1 VSNDV
6 SKKIFFLTRNSNKII
21 SIFFLV
27 ILAALIIEN
36 VDYIVADFIV
46 EFNTSAAGMAL
57 FISISIAYILGQTI
71 LMRYMNSSSSAI
83 KARSTL
89 ISALHRAVSI
99 VQYVLAANVILI
111 IIQIFLFSKYS
122 TISLLF
128 VTYISNFFTA
138 SLLIIFALSFLSWY
152 KNQKQN
158 IGILLY
164 ALAFLILAVSEVVS
178 GTGSAYLLFQK
189 DQLIMPTS
197 EVKFSDF
204 PEGSF
209 FDIFF
214 SFYRYFDYASFVL
227 TLIASAILL
236 YHYTKK
242 TSNPKIILIIALPI
256 LAYTSSILDALNIY
270 DSDTNPDLFY
280 YYIYITLVS
289 ASAGI
294 LFAFSFWIVS
304 KKLPES
310 PVKTFLK
317 ITAYGFVLLYFSNNI
332 SVTIAAYPPFGVNSL
347 SLLSLSS
354 YFVLFG
360 LYSSALS
367 LSQDITLRQH
377 LRALARNDNNLLSS
391 IGTAQMESEVKRAVG
406 ELKDVADEQEK
417 ELAEKTG
424 IETPVP
430 ESEIEDYLK
439 QVIEEVAK
447 TRKK

>member
-1 VSNDV
+1 M
-6 SKKIFFLTRNSNKII
+6 IFAV
-21 SIFFLV
+21 LV
-27 ILAALIIEN
+27 VEN

-46 EFNTSAAGMAL
+46 KFNTSSAGIIL
-57 FISISIAYILGQTI
+57 FVFLSVGYILGQTI
-71 LMRYMNSSSSAI
+71 LMKFMNSSSSAI
-83 KARSTL
+83 KSRSIL
-89 ISALHRAVSI
+89 IATLHRAVSI

-111 IIQIFLFSKYS
+111 IIQILVFSRYS
-122 TISLLF
+122 IINLLS
-128 VTYISNFFTA
+128 VTFISNFFTA
-138 SLLIIFALSFLSWY
+138 SLLVIFALSFLSWY
-152 KNQKQN
+152 KNKKQS

-178 GTGSAYLLFQK
+178 GSGSAYLLSQK
-189 DQLIMPTS
+189 DQWITPTS

-204 PEGSF
+204 PDGSF

-214 SFYRYFDYASFVL
+214 SFYRYIDYASFLLVL
-227 TLIASAILL
+227 FASAILL
-236 YHYTKK
+236 YHYSKK
-242 TSNPKIILIIALPI
+242 TSNPKIVLIIALPI
-256 LAYTSSILDALNIY
+256 LGYTSSILDALHIL
-270 DSDTNPDLFY
+270 SADTNPNLFY
-280 YYIYITLVS
+280 YYIYIALVS
-289 ASAGI
+289 ASVGI

-304 KKLPES
+304 KKLPDS

-317 ITAYGFVLLYFSNNI
+317 ITACGFVLLYFSNNI

-367 LSQDITLRQH
+367 LSQDLTLRQH
-377 LRALARNDNNLLSS
+377 LRSLAKNDNNLLSS
-391 IGTAQMESEVKRAVG
+391 IGTAQMETEVKRAVG
-406 ELKDVADEQEK
+406 ELKDVADEHEK

-447 TRKK
+447 SRKK

>member
-1 VSNDV
+1 
-6 SKKIFFLTRNSNKII
+6 
-21 SIFFLV
+21 
-27 ILAALIIEN
+27 
-36 VDYIVADFIV
+36 
-46 EFNTSAAGMAL
+46 MAL
-57 FISISIAYILGQTI
+57 FIFVSVSYIVGQTF
-71 LMRYMNSSSSAI
+71 LMRFMNSSSSTI

-89 ISALHRAVSI
+89 IATLHRTVSL
-99 VQYVLAANVILI
+99 VQYVLAANVIFI

-122 TISLLF
+122 TISLIF

-138 SLLIIFALSFLSWY
+138 ALLVIFALTFLSWY
-152 KNQKQN
+152 KNKKQS

-164 ALAFLILAVSEVVS
+164 ALAFLILAGSEIVS
-178 GTGSAYLLFQK
+178 GSGSAYLLSQK
-189 DQLIMPTS
+189 DQLIMPAS

-204 PEGSF
+204 PDGSF

-214 SFYRYFDYASFVL
+214 SFYRYIDYSSFLL

-236 YHYTKK
+236 YHYSKK
-242 TSNPKIILIIALPI
+242 TSNPKIILLIALPI
-256 LAYTSSILDALNIY
+256 LGYTSSILDALHIL
-270 DSDTNPDLFY
+270 SADTNPSLFY
-280 YYIYITLVS
+280 YYIYIALVS

-294 LFAFSFWIVS
+294 LFAFSFWVVS

-310 PVKTFLK
+310 PVRTFLK
-317 ITAYGFVLLYFSNNI
+317 ITAFGFVLLYFSNNI

-367 LSQDITLRQH
+367 LSQDLTLRQH
-377 LRALARNDNNLLSS
+377 LRSLAKNDSNLLSS
-391 IGTAQMESEVKRAVG
+391 IGTAQMESEVKRAVEG
-406 ELKDVADEQEK
+406 LKDVADEQER
-417 ELAEKTG
+417 EMAEKSG

-439 QVIEEVAK
+439 QVMEEVAK
-447 TRKK
+447 AKKK

>member
-1 VSNDV
+1 M
-6 SKKIFFLTRNSNKII
+6 ILGT
-21 SIFFLV
+21 LV
-27 ILAALIIEN
+27 IEN

-46 EFNTSAAGMAL
+46 KFNASSAGIIL
-57 FISISIAYILGQTI
+57 FVFISVGYILGQTI
-71 LMRYMNSSSSAI
+71 LMKFMNSSSSAI
-83 KARSTL
+83 KSRSIL
-89 ISALHRAVSI
+89 IATLHRAVSI

-122 TISLLF
+122 IINLLS
-128 VTYISNFFTA
+128 VTFISNFFTA
-138 SLLIIFALSFLSWY
+138 SLLVIFALSFLSWY
-152 KNQKQN
+152 KNKKQS

-178 GTGSAYLLFQK
+178 GSGSAYLLSQK
-189 DQLIMPTS
+189 DQWITPTS

-204 PEGSF
+204 PDGTF

-214 SFYRYFDYASFVL
+214 SFYRYIDYSSFLLV
-227 TLIASAILL
+227 LIASAILL
-236 YHYTKK
+236 YHYSKK
-242 TSNPKIILIIALPI
+242 TSNPKIVLIIALPI
-256 LAYTSSILDALNIY
+256 LGYTSSILDALHIV
-270 DSDTNPDLFY
+270 SADTNPNLFY
-280 YYIYITLVS
+280 YYIYIALVS
-289 ASAGI
+289 ASVGI
-294 LFAFSFWIVS
+294 LFGFSFWVVS

-367 LSQDITLRQH
+367 LSQDLTLRQH
-377 LRALARNDNNLLSS
+377 LRSLAKNDNNLLSS

-406 ELKDVADEQEK
+406 ELKDVADEHEK
-417 ELAEKTG
+417 ELAEKSG

>member
-1 VSNDV
+1 M
-6 SKKIFFLTRNSNKII
+6 
-21 SIFFLV
+21 
-27 ILAALIIEN
+27 ILATLVIEN

-46 EFNTSAAGMAL
+46 KFNASSAGIIL
-57 FISISIAYILGQTI
+57 FVFISVGYILGQTI
-71 LMRYMNSSSSAI
+71 LMKFMNSSSSAI
-83 KARSTL
+83 KSRSIL
-89 ISALHRAVSI
+89 IATLHRAVSI

-122 TISLLF
+122 IINLLS
-128 VTYISNFFTA
+128 VTFISNFFTA
-138 SLLIIFALSFLSWY
+138 SLLVIFALSFLSWY
-152 KNQKQN
+152 KNKKQS

-178 GTGSAYLLFQK
+178 GSGSAYLLSQK
-189 DQLIMPTS
+189 DQWITPTS

-204 PEGSF
+204 PDGTF

-214 SFYRYFDYASFVL
+214 SFYRYIDYSSFLLV
-227 TLIASAILL
+227 LIASAILL
-236 YHYTKK
+236 YHYSKK
-242 TSNPKIILIIALPI
+242 TSNPKIVLIIALPI
-256 LAYTSSILDALNIY
+256 LGYTSSILDALHIL
-270 DSDTNPDLFY
+270 SADTNPNLFY
-280 YYIYITLVS
+280 YYIYIALVS
-289 ASAGI
+289 ASVGI
-294 LFAFSFWIVS
+294 LFGFSFWVVS

-367 LSQDITLRQH
+367 LSQDLTLRQH
-377 LRALARNDNNLLSS
+377 LRSLAKNDNNLLSS

-406 ELKDVADEQEK
+406 ELKDVADEHEK
-417 ELAEKTG
+417 ELAEKSG

>member
-1 VSNDV
+1 V
-6 SKKIFFLTRNSNKII
+6 IFAV
-21 SIFFLV
+21 LV
-27 ILAALIIEN
+27 VEN

-46 EFNTSAAGMAL
+46 KFNTSSAGIIL
-57 FISISIAYILGQTI
+57 FVLLSVGYILGQTI
-71 LMRYMNSSSSAI
+71 LMKFMNSNSSAI
-83 KARSTL
+83 KSRSIL
-89 ISALHRAVSI
+89 IATLHRAVSI

-122 TISLLF
+122 IINLLS
-128 VTYISNFFTA
+128 VTFISNFFTA
-138 SLLIIFALSFLSWY
+138 SLLVIFALSFLSWY
-152 KNQKQN
+152 KNKKQS

-178 GTGSAYLLFQK
+178 GSGSAYLLSQK
-189 DQLIMPTS
+189 DQWITPTS

-204 PEGSF
+204 PDGSF

-214 SFYRYFDYASFVL
+214 SFYRYIDYASFLLVL
-227 TLIASAILL
+227 FASAILL
-236 YHYTKK
+236 YHYSKK
-242 TSNPKIILIIALPI
+242 TSNPKIVLIIALPI
-256 LAYTSSILDALNIY
+256 LGYTSSILDALHIL
-270 DSDTNPDLFY
+270 SADTNPNLFY
-280 YYIYITLVS
+280 YYIYIALVS
-289 ASAGI
+289 ASVGI

-304 KKLPES
+304 KKLPDS

-317 ITAYGFVLLYFSNNI
+317 ITACGFVLLYFSNNI

-367 LSQDITLRQH
+367 LSQDLTLRQH
-377 LRALARNDNNLLSS
+377 LRSLAKNDNNLLSS
-391 IGTAQMESEVKRAVG
+391 IGTAQMETEVRRAVG
-406 ELKDVADEQEK
+406 ELKDVADEHEK

-447 TRKK
+447 ARRK

>member
-1 VSNDV
+1 M
-6 SKKIFFLTRNSNKII
+6 
-21 SIFFLV
+21 
-27 ILAALIIEN
+27 ILATLVIEN

-46 EFNTSAAGMAL
+46 KFNTSSAGIIL
-57 FISISIAYILGQTI
+57 FVLISVGYILGQTI
-71 LMRYMNSSSSAI
+71 LMKFMNSSSSAI
-83 KARSTL
+83 KSRSIL
-89 ISALHRAVSI
+89 IATLHRAVSI

-122 TISLLF
+122 TINLLS
-128 VTYISNFFTA
+128 VTFISNFFTA
-138 SLLIIFALSFLSWY
+138 SLLVIFALSFLSWY
-152 KNQKQN
+152 KNKKQS

-178 GTGSAYLLFQK
+178 GSGSAYLLSQK
-189 DQLIMPTS
+189 DQWITPTS

-204 PEGSF
+204 PDGTF

-214 SFYRYFDYASFVL
+214 SFYRYIDYSSFLLV
-227 TLIASAILL
+227 LIASAILL
-236 YHYTKK
+236 YHYSKK
-242 TSNPKIILIIALPI
+242 TSNPKIVLIIALPI
-256 LAYTSSILDALNIY
+256 LGYTSSILDALHIL
-270 DSDTNPDLFY
+270 SADTNPNLFY

-289 ASAGI
+289 ASVGI

-367 LSQDITLRQH
+367 LSQDLTLRQH
-377 LRALARNDNNLLSS
+377 LRSLAKNDNNLLSS
-391 IGTAQMESEVKRAVG
+391 IGTAQMETEVKRAVG
-406 ELKDVADEQEK
+406 ELKDVADEHEK

>member
-1 VSNDV
+1 M
-6 SKKIFFLTRNSNKII
+6 
-21 SIFFLV
+21 
-27 ILAALIIEN
+27 ILATLVIEN
-36 VDYIVADFIV
+36 VDYIVADFIIK
-46 EFNTSAAGMAL
+46 FNTSSAGIIL
-57 FISISIAYILGQTI
+57 FVLISVGYILGQTI
-71 LMRYMNSSSSAI
+71 LMKFMNSSSSAI
-83 KARSTL
+83 KSRSIL
-89 ISALHRAVSI
+89 IATLHRAVSI

-122 TISLLF
+122 TINLLS
-128 VTYISNFFTA
+128 VTFISNFFTA
-138 SLLIIFALSFLSWY
+138 FLLVIFALSFLSWY
-152 KNQKQN
+152 KNKQQS

-178 GTGSAYLLFQK
+178 GSGSAYLLSQK
-189 DQLIMPTS
+189 DPWITPTS

-204 PEGSF
+204 PDGSF

-214 SFYRYFDYASFVL
+214 SFYRYIDYASFLLV
-227 TLIASAILL
+227 LIASAILL
-236 YHYTKK
+236 YHYSKK
-242 TSNPKIILIIALPI
+242 TSNPKIVLIIALPI
-256 LAYTSSILDALNIY
+256 LGYTSSILDALHIL
-270 DSDTNPDLFY
+270 SADTNPNLFY

-289 ASAGI
+289 ASVGI

-347 SLLSLSS
+347 SLLSLAS

-367 LSQDITLRQH
+367 LSQDLTLRQH
-377 LRALARNDNNLLSS
+377 LRSLAKNDNNLLSS

-406 ELKDVADEQEK
+406 ELKDVADEHEK

>member
-1 VSNDV
+1 
-6 SKKIFFLTRNSNKII
+6 I
-21 SIFFLV
+21 SV
-27 ILAALIIEN
+27 
-36 VDYIVADFIV
+36 
-46 EFNTSAAGMAL
+46 G
-57 FISISIAYILGQTI
+57 YILGQTI
-71 LMRYMNSSSSAI
+71 LMKFMNSSSSAI
-83 KARSTL
+83 KSRSSL
-89 ISALHRAVSI
+89 IATLHRAVSI

-111 IIQIFLFSKYS
+111 IIQILVFSRYS
-122 TISLLF
+122 IINLLS
-128 VTYISNFFTA
+128 VTFISNFFTA
-138 SLLIIFALSFLSWY
+138 SLLVIFALSFLSWY
-152 KNQKQN
+152 KNKRQS

-164 ALAFLILAVSEVVS
+164 ALAFLILAISEVVS
-178 GTGSAYLLFQK
+178 GSGSAYLLSQK
-189 DQLIMPTS
+189 DQWITPTS

-204 PEGSF
+204 PDGTF

-214 SFYRYFDYASFVL
+214 SFYRYIDYASFLLVL
-227 TLIASAILL
+227 FASAILL
-236 YHYTKK
+236 YHYSKK
-242 TSNPKIILIIALPI
+242 TSNPKIVLIIALPI
-256 LAYTSSILDALNIY
+256 LGYTSSILDALHIL
-270 DSDTNPDLFY
+270 SADTNPNLFF
-280 YYIYITLVS
+280 YYIYIALVS
-289 ASAGI
+289 ASVGI

-304 KKLPES
+304 KKLPDS

-317 ITAYGFVLLYFSNNI
+317 ITACGFVLLYFSNNI

-367 LSQDITLRQH
+367 LSQDLTLRQH
-377 LRALARNDNNLLSS
+377 LRSLAKNDNNLLSS
-391 IGTAQMESEVKRAVG
+391 IGTAQMETEVKRAVG
-406 ELKDVADEQEK
+406 ELKDVADEHEK

>member
-1 VSNDV
+1 M
-6 SKKIFFLTRNSNKII
+6 
-21 SIFFLV
+21 
-27 ILAALIIEN
+27 ILATLVIEN
-36 VDYIVADFIV
+36 VDYIVADFIIK
-46 EFNTSAAGMAL
+46 FNTSSAGIIL
-57 FISISIAYILGQTI
+57 FVLISVGYILGQTI
-71 LMRYMNSSSSAI
+71 LMKFMNSSSSAI
-83 KARSTL
+83 KSRSIL
-89 ISALHRAVSI
+89 IATLHRAVSI

-122 TISLLF
+122 IINLLS
-128 VTYISNFFTA
+128 VTFISNFFTA
-138 SLLIIFALSFLSWY
+138 SLLVIFALSFLSWY
-152 KNQKQN
+152 KNKRQS

-178 GTGSAYLLFQK
+178 GSGSAYLLSQK
-189 DQLIMPTS
+189 DQWITPTS

-204 PEGSF
+204 PDGSF

-214 SFYRYFDYASFVL
+214 SFYRYIDYASFLLV
-227 TLIASAILL
+227 LIASAILL
-236 YHYTKK
+236 YHYSKK
-242 TSNPKIILIIALPI
+242 TSNPKIVLIIALPI
-256 LAYTSSILDALNIY
+256 LGYTSSILDALHIL
-270 DSDTNPDLFY
+270 SADTNPNLFY

-289 ASAGI
+289 ASVGI

-304 KKLPES
+304 KKLPDS

-367 LSQDITLRQH
+367 LSQDLTLRQH
-377 LRALARNDNNLLSS
+377 LRSLAKNDNNLLSS
-391 IGTAQMESEVKRAVG
+391 IGTAQMETEVKRAVG
-406 ELKDVADEQEK
+406 ELKDVADEHEK

>member
-1 VSNDV
+1 M
-6 SKKIFFLTRNSNKII
+6 ILGT
-21 SIFFLV
+21 LV
-27 ILAALIIEN
+27 IEN

-46 EFNTSAAGMAL
+46 KFNASSAGIIL
-57 FISISIAYILGQTI
+57 FVFISVGYILGQTI
-71 LMRYMNSSSSAI
+71 LMKFMNSSSSAI
-83 KARSTL
+83 KSRSIL
-89 ISALHRAVSI
+89 IATLHRAVSI

-122 TISLLF
+122 IINLLS
-128 VTYISNFFTA
+128 VTFISNFFTA
-138 SLLIIFALSFLSWY
+138 SLLVIFALSFLSWY
-152 KNQKQN
+152 KNKKQS

-178 GTGSAYLLFQK
+178 GSGSAYLLSQK
-189 DQLIMPTS
+189 DQWITPTS

-204 PEGSF
+204 PDGTF

-214 SFYRYFDYASFVL
+214 SFYRYIDYSSFLLV
-227 TLIASAILL
+227 LIASAILL
-236 YHYTKK
+236 YHYSKK
-242 TSNPKIILIIALPI
+242 TSNPKIVLIIALPI
-256 LAYTSSILDALNIY
+256 LGYTSSILDALHIL
-270 DSDTNPDLFY
+270 SADTNPNLFY
-280 YYIYITLVS
+280 YYIYIALVS
-289 ASAGI
+289 ASVGI
-294 LFAFSFWIVS
+294 LFGFSFWVVS
-304 KKLPES
+304 KKLPDS

-367 LSQDITLRQH
+367 LSQDLTLRQH
-377 LRALARNDNNLLSS
+377 LRSLAKNDNNLLSS

-406 ELKDVADEQEK
+406 ELKDVADEHER
-417 ELAEKTG
+417 ELAEKSG

>member
-1 VSNDV
+1 M
-6 SKKIFFLTRNSNKII
+6 I
-21 SIFFLV
+21 LV
-27 ILAALIIEN
+27 TLVIEN

-46 EFNTSAAGMAL
+46 KFNTSSAGIIL
-57 FISISIAYILGQTI
+57 FVFISVGYILGQTI
-71 LMRYMNSSSSAI
+71 LMKFMNSSSSAI
-83 KARSTL
+83 KSRSIL
-89 ISALHRAVSI
+89 IATLHRAVSI

-111 IIQIFLFSKYS
+111 IIQILVFSRYS
-122 TISLLF
+122 IINLLS
-128 VTYISNFFTA
+128 VTFISNFFTA
-138 SLLIIFALSFLSWY
+138 SLLVIFALSFLSWY
-152 KNQKQN
+152 KNKKQS

-178 GTGSAYLLFQK
+178 GSGSAYLLSQK
-189 DQLIMPTS
+189 DQWITPTS

-204 PEGSF
+204 PDGTF

-214 SFYRYFDYASFVL
+214 SFYRYIDYASFLLVL
-227 TLIASAILL
+227 FASAILL
-236 YHYTKK
+236 YHYSKK
-242 TSNPKIILIIALPI
+242 TSNPKIVLIIALPI
-256 LAYTSSILDALNIY
+256 LGYTSSILDALHII
-270 DSDTNPDLFY
+270 SADTNPNLFF
-280 YYIYITLVS
+280 YYIYIALVS
-289 ASAGI
+289 ASVGI

-304 KKLPES
+304 KKLPDS

-317 ITAYGFVLLYFSNNI
+317 ITACGFVLLYFSNNI

-367 LSQDITLRQH
+367 LSQDLTLRQH
-377 LRALARNDNNLLSS
+377 LRSLAKSDNNLLSS
-391 IGTAQMESEVKRAVG
+391 IGTAQMETEVKRAVG
-406 ELKDVADEQEK
+406 ELKDVADEHEK

>member
-1 VSNDV
+1 M
-6 SKKIFFLTRNSNKII
+6 
-21 SIFFLV
+21 
-27 ILAALIIEN
+27 ILATLVIEN

-46 EFNTSAAGMAL
+46 KFNASSAGIIL
-57 FISISIAYILGQTI
+57 FVFISVGYILGQTI
-71 LMRYMNSSSSAI
+71 LMKFMNSSSSAI
-83 KARSTL
+83 KSRSIL
-89 ISALHRAVSI
+89 IATLHRAVSI

-111 IIQIFLFSKYS
+111 IIQILVFSRYS
-122 TISLLF
+122 IINLLS
-128 VTYISNFFTA
+128 VTFISNFFTA
-138 SLLIIFALSFLSWY
+138 SLLVIFALSFLSWY
-152 KNQKQN
+152 KNKKQS

-178 GTGSAYLLFQK
+178 GSGSAYLLSQK
-189 DQLIMPTS
+189 DQWITPTS

-204 PEGSF
+204 PDGTF

-214 SFYRYFDYASFVL
+214 SFYRYIDYSSFLLV
-227 TLIASAILL
+227 LIASAILL
-236 YHYTKK
+236 YHYSKK
-242 TSNPKIILIIALPI
+242 TSNPKIVLIIALPI
-256 LAYTSSILDALNIY
+256 LGYTSSILDALHIL
-270 DSDTNPDLFY
+270 SADTNPNLFY
-280 YYIYITLVS
+280 YYIYIALVS
-289 ASAGI
+289 ASVGI
-294 LFAFSFWIVS
+294 LFGFSFWVVS

-367 LSQDITLRQH
+367 LSQDLTLRQH
-377 LRALARNDNNLLSS
+377 LRSLAKNDNNLLSS

-406 ELKDVADEQEK
+406 ELKDVADEHEK
-417 ELAEKTG
+417 ELAEKSG

>member
-1 VSNDV
+1 M
-6 SKKIFFLTRNSNKII
+6 I
-21 SIFFLV
+21 LV
-27 ILAALIIEN
+27 TLVIEN

-46 EFNTSAAGMAL
+46 KFNTSSAGIIL
-57 FISISIAYILGQTI
+57 FVFISVGYILGQTI
-71 LMRYMNSSSSAI
+71 LMKFMNSSSSAI
-83 KARSTL
+83 KSRSIL
-89 ISALHRAVSI
+89 IATLHRAVSI

-111 IIQIFLFSKYS
+111 IIQILVFSRYS
-122 TISLLF
+122 IINLLS
-128 VTYISNFFTA
+128 VTFISNFFTA
-138 SLLIIFALSFLSWY
+138 SLLVIFALSFLSWY
-152 KNQKQN
+152 KNKKQS

-178 GTGSAYLLFQK
+178 GSGSAYLLSQK
-189 DQLIMPTS
+189 DQWITPTS

-204 PEGSF
+204 PDGTF

-214 SFYRYFDYASFVL
+214 SFYRYIDYASFLLVL
-227 TLIASAILL
+227 FASAILL
-236 YHYTKK
+236 YHYSKK
-242 TSNPKIILIIALPI
+242 TSNPKIVLIIALPI
-256 LAYTSSILDALNIY
+256 LGYTSSILDALHIL
-270 DSDTNPDLFY
+270 SADTNPNLFF
-280 YYIYITLVS
+280 YYIYIALVS
-289 ASAGI
+289 ASVGI

-304 KKLPES
+304 KKLPDS

-317 ITAYGFVLLYFSNNI
+317 ITACGFVLLYFSNNI

-347 SLLSLSS
+347 SLLSLAS

-367 LSQDITLRQH
+367 LSQDLTLRQH
-377 LRALARNDNNLLSS
+377 LRALAKNDNNLLSS
-391 IGTAQMESEVKRAVG
+391 IGTAQMETEVKRAVG
-406 ELKDVADEQEK
+406 ELKDVADEHEK

>member
-1 VSNDV
+1 M
-6 SKKIFFLTRNSNKII
+6 IFGV
-21 SIFFLV
+21 LV
-27 ILAALIIEN
+27 IEN

-46 EFNTSAAGMAL
+46 KFNTSSAGIIL
-57 FISISIAYILGQTI
+57 FVFLSVGYILGQTI
-71 LMRYMNSSSSAI
+71 LMKFMNSSSSAI
-83 KARSTL
+83 KSRSIL
-89 ISALHRAVSI
+89 IATLHRAVSI

-122 TISLLF
+122 IINLLS
-128 VTYISNFFTA
+128 VTFISNFFTA
-138 SLLIIFALSFLSWY
+138 SLLVIFALSFLSWY
-152 KNQKQN
+152 KNKRQS

-178 GTGSAYLLFQK
+178 GSGSAYLLSQK
-189 DQLIMPTS
+189 DQWITPTS

-204 PEGSF
+204 PDGSF

-214 SFYRYFDYASFVL
+214 SFYRYIDYASFLLVL
-227 TLIASAILL
+227 FASAILL
-236 YHYTKK
+236 YHYSKK
-242 TSNPKIILIIALPI
+242 TSNPKIVLIIALPI
-256 LAYTSSILDALNIY
+256 LGYTSSILDALHIL
-270 DSDTNPDLFY
+270 SADTNPNLFY

-289 ASAGI
+289 ASVGI

-304 KKLPES
+304 KKLPDS

-347 SLLSLSS
+347 SLLSLAS

-367 LSQDITLRQH
+367 LSQDLTLRQH
-377 LRALARNDNNLLSS
+377 LRSLAKNDNNLLSS
-391 IGTAQMESEVKRAVG
+391 IGTAQMETEVKRAVG
-406 ELKDVADEQEK
+406 ELKDVADEHEK

>member
-1 VSNDV
+1 M
-6 SKKIFFLTRNSNKII
+6 I
-21 SIFFLV
+21 LV
-27 ILAALIIEN
+27 TLVIEN

-46 EFNTSAAGMAL
+46 KFNTSSAGIIL
-57 FISISIAYILGQTI
+57 FVFISVGYILGQTI
-71 LMRYMNSSSSAI
+71 LMKFMNSSSSAI
-83 KARSTL
+83 KSRSIL
-89 ISALHRAVSI
+89 IATLHRAVSI

-111 IIQIFLFSKYS
+111 IIQILVFSRYS
-122 TISLLF
+122 IINLLS
-128 VTYISNFFTA
+128 VTFISNFFTA
-138 SLLIIFALSFLSWY
+138 SLLVIFALSFLSWY
-152 KNQKQN
+152 KNKKQS

-178 GTGSAYLLFQK
+178 GSGSAYLLSQK
-189 DQLIMPTS
+189 DQWITPTS

-204 PEGSF
+204 PDGTF

-214 SFYRYFDYASFVL
+214 SFYRYIDYASFLLVL
-227 TLIASAILL
+227 FASAILL
-236 YHYTKK
+236 YHYSKK
-242 TSNPKIILIIALPI
+242 TSNPKIVLIIALPI
-256 LAYTSSILDALNIY
+256 LGYTSSILDALHII
-270 DSDTNPDLFY
+270 SADTNPNLFF
-280 YYIYITLVS
+280 YYIYIALVS
-289 ASAGI
+289 ASVGI

-304 KKLPES
+304 KKLPDS

-317 ITAYGFVLLYFSNNI
+317 ITACGFVLLYFSNNI

-347 SLLSLSS
+347 SLLSLAS

-367 LSQDITLRQH
+367 LSQDLTLRQH
-377 LRALARNDNNLLSS
+377 LRSLAKSDNNLLSS
-391 IGTAQMESEVKRAVG
+391 IGTAQMETEVKRAVG
-406 ELKDVADEQEK
+406 ELKDVADEHEK

>member
-1 VSNDV
+1 
-6 SKKIFFLTRNSNKII
+6 
-21 SIFFLV
+21 
-27 ILAALIIEN
+27 
-36 VDYIVADFIV
+36 
-46 EFNTSAAGMAL
+46 MAL

-71 LMRYMNSSSSAI
+71 LMRFMNSSSSAI

-89 ISALHRAVSI
+89 ISTLHRAVSI

-178 GTGSAYLLFQK
+178 GSGSAYLLFQK
-189 DQLIMPTS
+189 DQMIMPTS
-197 EVKFSDF
+197 QVKFSDF

-256 LAYTSSILDALNIY
+256 LGYTSSILDALNIY

>member
-1 VSNDV
+1 M
-6 SKKIFFLTRNSNKII
+6 
-21 SIFFLV
+21 
-27 ILAALIIEN
+27 ILATLVIEN
-36 VDYIVADFIV
+36 VDYIVADFIIK
-46 EFNTSAAGMAL
+46 FNTSSAGIIL
-57 FISISIAYILGQTI
+57 FVFLSVGYILGQTI
-71 LMRYMNSSSSAI
+71 LMKFMNSSSSAI
-83 KARSTL
+83 KSRSIL
-89 ISALHRAVSI
+89 IATLHRAVSI
-99 VQYVLAANVILI
+99 VQYILAANVILI

-122 TISLLF
+122 TINLLS
-128 VTYISNFFTA
+128 VTFISNFFTA
-138 SLLIIFALSFLSWY
+138 SLLVIFALSFFSWY
-152 KNQKQN
+152 KNKKQSV
-158 IGILLY
+158 GILLY

-178 GTGSAYLLFQK
+178 GSGSAYLLSQK
-189 DQLIMPTS
+189 DQWITPTS

-204 PEGSF
+204 PDGSF
-209 FDIFF
+209 FDVFF
-214 SFYRYFDYASFVL
+214 SFYRYIDYSSFLLV
-227 TLIASAILL
+227 LIASAILL
-236 YHYTKK
+236 YHYSKK
-242 TSNPKIILIIALPI
+242 TSNPKIVLIIALPI
-256 LAYTSSILDALNIY
+256 LGYTSSILDALHIL
-270 DSDTNPDLFY
+270 SADTNPNLFY

-289 ASAGI
+289 ASVGI

-367 LSQDITLRQH
+367 LSQDLTLRQH
-377 LRALARNDNNLLSS
+377 LRSLAKNDNNLLSS

-406 ELKDVADEQEK
+406 ELKDVADEHEK
-417 ELAEKTG
+417 ELAEKSG

>member
-1 VSNDV
+1 M
-6 SKKIFFLTRNSNKII
+6 
-21 SIFFLV
+21 
-27 ILAALIIEN
+27 ILATLVIEN

-46 EFNTSAAGMAL
+46 KFNTSSAGIIL
-57 FISISIAYILGQTI
+57 FVLLSVGYILGQTI
-71 LMRYMNSSSSAI
+71 LMKYMNSSSSAI
-83 KARSTL
+83 KSRSIL
-89 ISALHRAVSI
+89 IATLHRAVSI

-111 IIQIFLFSKYS
+111 IIQILLFSKYS
-122 TISLLF
+122 TINLLS
-128 VTYISNFFTA
+128 VTFISNFFTA
-138 SLLIIFALSFLSWY
+138 SLLVIFALSFLSWY
-152 KNQKQN
+152 KNKKQS

-178 GTGSAYLLFQK
+178 GSGSAYLLSQK
-189 DQLIMPTS
+189 DQWITPTS

-204 PEGSF
+204 PDGTF

-214 SFYRYFDYASFVL
+214 SFYRYIDYSSFLLV
-227 TLIASAILL
+227 LIASAILL
-236 YHYTKK
+236 YHYSKK
-242 TSNPKIILIIALPI
+242 TSNPKIVLIIALPI
-256 LAYTSSILDALNIY
+256 LGYTSSILDALHIV
-270 DSDTNPDLFY
+270 SADTNPNLFY
-280 YYIYITLVS
+280 YYIYIALVS
-289 ASAGI
+289 ASVGI
-294 LFAFSFWIVS
+294 LFGFSFWVVS

-367 LSQDITLRQH
+367 LSQDLTLRQH
-377 LRALARNDNNLLSS
+377 LRSLAKNDNNLLSS

-406 ELKDVADEQEK
+406 ELKDVADEHEK
-417 ELAEKTG
+417 ELAEKSG

>member
-1 VSNDV
+1 
-6 SKKIFFLTRNSNKII
+6 
-21 SIFFLV
+21 V
-27 ILAALIIEN
+27 ILATLVIEN

-46 EFNTSAAGMAL
+46 KFNASSAGIIL
-57 FISISIAYILGQTI
+57 FVFISVGYILGQTI
-71 LMRYMNSSSSAI
+71 LMKFMNSSSSAI
-83 KARSTL
+83 KSRSIL
-89 ISALHRAVSI
+89 IATLHRAVSI

-111 IIQIFLFSKYS
+111 IIQILLFSGYS
-122 TISLLF
+122 TFNLLS
-128 VTYISNFFTA
+128 VTFISNFFTA
-138 SLLIIFALSFLSWY
+138 SLLVIFALSFLSWY
-152 KNQKQN
+152 KNKKQS

-178 GTGSAYLLFQK
+178 GSGSAYLLSQK
-189 DQLIMPTS
+189 DQWITPTS

-204 PEGSF
+204 PDGTF

-214 SFYRYFDYASFVL
+214 SFYRYIDYSSFLLV
-227 TLIASAILL
+227 LIASAILL
-236 YHYTKK
+236 YHYSKK

-256 LAYTSSILDALNIY
+256 LGYTSSILDALHIL
-270 DSDTNPDLFY
+270 SADTNPNLFY
-280 YYIYITLVS
+280 YYIYIALVS
-289 ASAGI
+289 ASVGI
-294 LFAFSFWIVS
+294 LFGFSFWVVS

-367 LSQDITLRQH
+367 LSQDLTLRQH
-377 LRALARNDNNLLSS
+377 LRSLAKNDNNLLSS

-406 ELKDVADEQEK
+406 ELKDVADEHEK
-417 ELAEKTG
+417 ELAEKSG

>member
-1 VSNDV
+1 M
-6 SKKIFFLTRNSNKII
+6 I
-21 SIFFLV
+21 LV
-27 ILAALIIEN
+27 TLVIEN

-46 EFNTSAAGMAL
+46 KFNTSSAGIIL
-57 FISISIAYILGQTI
+57 FVFISVGYILGQTI
-71 LMRYMNSSSSAI
+71 LMKFMHSSSSAI
-83 KARSTL
+83 KSRSIL
-89 ISALHRAVSI
+89 IATLHRAVSI

-111 IIQIFLFSKYS
+111 IIQILVFSRYS
-122 TISLLF
+122 IINLLS
-128 VTYISNFFTA
+128 VTFISNFFTA
-138 SLLIIFALSFLSWY
+138 SLLVIFALSFLSWY
-152 KNQKQN
+152 KNKKQS
-158 IGILLY
+158 IGTLLY

-178 GTGSAYLLFQK
+178 GSGSAYLLSQK
-189 DQLIMPTS
+189 DQWITPTS

-204 PEGSF
+204 PDGTF

-214 SFYRYFDYASFVL
+214 SFYRYIDYASFLLVL
-227 TLIASAILL
+227 FASAILL
-236 YHYTKK
+236 YHYSKK
-242 TSNPKIILIIALPI
+242 TSNPKIVLIIALPI
-256 LAYTSSILDALNIY
+256 LGYTSSILDALHIL
-270 DSDTNPDLFY
+270 SADTNPNLFF
-280 YYIYITLVS
+280 YYIYIALVS
-289 ASAGI
+289 ASVGI

-304 KKLPES
+304 KKLPDS

-317 ITAYGFVLLYFSNNI
+317 ITACGFVLLYFSNNI

-347 SLLSLSS
+347 SLLSLAS

-367 LSQDITLRQH
+367 LSQDLTLRQH
-377 LRALARNDNNLLSS
+377 LRSLAKSDNNLLSS
-391 IGTAQMESEVKRAVG
+391 IGTAQMETEVKRAVG
-406 ELKDVADEQEK
+406 ELKDVADEHEK

>member
-1 VSNDV
+1 
-6 SKKIFFLTRNSNKII
+6 
-21 SIFFLV
+21 
-27 ILAALIIEN
+27 
-36 VDYIVADFIV
+36 
-46 EFNTSAAGMAL
+46 MAL
-57 FISISIAYILGQTI
+57 FIFVSVSYIVGQTF
-71 LMRYMNSSSSAI
+71 LMRFMNSSSSTI

-89 ISALHRAVSI
+89 IATLHRTVSL
-99 VQYVLAANVILI
+99 VQYVLAANVIFI

-122 TISLLF
+122 TISLIF

-138 SLLIIFALSFLSWY
+138 ALLVIFALTFLSWY
-152 KNQKQN
+152 KNKKQS

-164 ALAFLILAVSEVVS
+164 ALAFLILAGSELVS
-178 GTGSAYLLFQK
+178 GSGSAYLLSQK

-204 PEGSF
+204 PDGSF

-214 SFYRYFDYASFVL
+214 SFYRYIDYSSFLL

-236 YHYTKK
+236 YHYSKK
-242 TSNPKIILIIALPI
+242 TSNPKIILLIALPI
-256 LAYTSSILDALNIY
+256 LGYTSSILDALHIL
-270 DSDTNPDLFY
+270 SADTNPSLFY
-280 YYIYITLVS
+280 YYIYIALVS

-294 LFAFSFWIVS
+294 LFAFSFWVVS

-310 PVKTFLK
+310 PVRTFLK
-317 ITAYGFVLLYFSNNI
+317 ITAFGFVLLYFSNNI

-367 LSQDITLRQH
+367 LSQDLTLRQH
-377 LRALARNDNNLLSS
+377 LRALAKNDSNLLSS
-391 IGTAQMESEVKRAVG
+391 IGTAQMESEVKRAVEG
-406 ELKDVADEQEK
+406 LKDVADEQEK
-417 ELAEKTG
+417 EMAEKSG
-424 IETPVP
+424 IGTPVP

-439 QVIEEVAK
+439 QVMEEVAK
-447 TRKK
+447 AKKNR

>member
-1 VSNDV
+1 
-6 SKKIFFLTRNSNKII
+6 
-21 SIFFLV
+21 V
-27 ILAALIIEN
+27 ILATLVIEN

-46 EFNTSAAGMAL
+46 KFNASSAGIIL
-57 FISISIAYILGQTI
+57 FVFISVGYILGQTI
-71 LMRYMNSSSSAI
+71 LMKFMNSSSSAI
-83 KARSTL
+83 KSRSIL
-89 ISALHRAVSI
+89 IATLHRAVSI

-122 TISLLF
+122 IINLLS
-128 VTYISNFFTA
+128 VTFISNFFTA
-138 SLLIIFALSFLSWY
+138 SLLVIFALSFLSWY
-152 KNQKQN
+152 KNKKQS

-178 GTGSAYLLFQK
+178 GSGSAYLLSQK
-189 DQLIMPTS
+189 DQWITPTS

-204 PEGSF
+204 PDGTF

-214 SFYRYFDYASFVL
+214 SFYRYIDYSSFLLV
-227 TLIASAILL
+227 LIASAILL
-236 YHYTKK
+236 YHYSKK

-256 LAYTSSILDALNIY
+256 LGYTSSILDALHIL
-270 DSDTNPDLFY
+270 SADTNPNLFY
-280 YYIYITLVS
+280 YYIYIALVS
-289 ASAGI
+289 ASVGI

-367 LSQDITLRQH
+367 LSQDLTLRQH
-377 LRALARNDNNLLSS
+377 LRSLAKNDNNLLSS

-406 ELKDVADEQEK
+406 ELKDVADEHEK
-417 ELAEKTG
+417 ELAEKSG

>member
-1 VSNDV
+1 M
-6 SKKIFFLTRNSNKII
+6 
-21 SIFFLV
+21 
-27 ILAALIIEN
+27 ILATLVIEN

-46 EFNTSAAGMAL
+46 KFNASSAGIIL
-57 FISISIAYILGQTI
+57 FVFISVGYILGQTI
-71 LMRYMNSSSSAI
+71 LMKFMNSSSSAI
-83 KARSTL
+83 KSRSIL
-89 ISALHRAVSI
+89 IATLHRAVSI

-111 IIQIFLFSKYS
+111 IIQILLFSGYS
-122 TISLLF
+122 TINLLS
-128 VTYISNFFTA
+128 VTFISNFFTA
-138 SLLIIFALSFLSWY
+138 SLLVIFALSFLSWY
-152 KNQKQN
+152 KNKKQS

-178 GTGSAYLLFQK
+178 GSGSAYLLSQK
-189 DQLIMPTS
+189 DQWITPTS

-204 PEGSF
+204 PDGTF

-214 SFYRYFDYASFVL
+214 SFYRYIDYSSFLLV
-227 TLIASAILL
+227 LIASAILL
-236 YHYTKK
+236 YHYSKK
-242 TSNPKIILIIALPI
+242 TSNPKIVLIIALPI
-256 LAYTSSILDALNIY
+256 LGYTSSILDALHIL
-270 DSDTNPDLFY
+270 SADTNPNLFY
-280 YYIYITLVS
+280 YYIYIALVS
-289 ASAGI
+289 ASVGI
-294 LFAFSFWIVS
+294 LFGFSFWVVS

-367 LSQDITLRQH
+367 LSQDLTLRQH
-377 LRALARNDNNLLSS
+377 LRSLAKNDNNLLSS

-406 ELKDVADEQEK
+406 ELKDVADEHEK
-417 ELAEKTG
+417 ELAEKSG

>member
-1 VSNDV
+1 
-6 SKKIFFLTRNSNKII
+6 
-21 SIFFLV
+21 V
-27 ILAALIIEN
+27 ILATLVIEN

-46 EFNTSAAGMAL
+46 KFNASSAGIIL
-57 FISISIAYILGQTI
+57 FVFISAGYILGQTI
-71 LMRYMNSSSSAI
+71 LMKFMNSSSSAI
-83 KARSTL
+83 KSRSIL
-89 ISALHRAVSI
+89 IATLHRAVSI

-122 TISLLF
+122 IINLLS
-128 VTYISNFFTA
+128 VTFISNFFTA
-138 SLLIIFALSFLSWY
+138 SLLVIFALSFLSWY
-152 KNQKQN
+152 KNKKQS

-178 GTGSAYLLFQK
+178 GSGSAYLLSQK
-189 DQLIMPTS
+189 DQWITPTS

-204 PEGSF
+204 PDGTF

-214 SFYRYFDYASFVL
+214 SFYRYIDYSSFLLV
-227 TLIASAILL
+227 LIASAILL
-236 YHYTKK
+236 YHYSKK

-256 LAYTSSILDALNIY
+256 LGYTSSILDALHIL
-270 DSDTNPDLFY
+270 SADTNPNLFY
-280 YYIYITLVS
+280 YYIYIALVS
-289 ASAGI
+289 ASVGI
-294 LFAFSFWIVS
+294 LFGFSFWVVS

-367 LSQDITLRQH
+367 LSQDLTLRQH
-377 LRALARNDNNLLSS
+377 LRSLAKNDNNLLSS

-406 ELKDVADEQEK
+406 ELKDVADEHEK
-417 ELAEKTG
+417 ELAEKSG

>member
-1 VSNDV
+1 M
-6 SKKIFFLTRNSNKII
+6 I
-21 SIFFLV
+21 LV
-27 ILAALIIEN
+27 TLVIEN

-46 EFNTSAAGMAL
+46 KFNTSSAGIIL
-57 FISISIAYILGQTI
+57 FVFISVGYILGQTI
-71 LMRYMNSSSSAI
+71 LMKFMNSSSSAI
-83 KARSTL
+83 KSRSIL
-89 ISALHRAVSI
+89 IATLHRAVSI

-111 IIQIFLFSKYS
+111 IIQILVFSRYS
-122 TISLLF
+122 IINLLS
-128 VTYISNFFTA
+128 VTFISNFFTA
-138 SLLIIFALSFLSWY
+138 SLLVIFALSFLSWY
-152 KNQKQN
+152 KNKKQS

-178 GTGSAYLLFQK
+178 GSGSAYLLSQK
-189 DQLIMPTS
+189 DQWITPTS

-204 PEGSF
+204 PDGTF

-214 SFYRYFDYASFVL
+214 SFYRYIDYASFLLVL
-227 TLIASAILL
+227 FASAILL
-236 YHYTKK
+236 YHYSKK
-242 TSNPKIILIIALPI
+242 TSNPKIVLIIALPI
-256 LAYTSSILDALNIY
+256 LGYTSSILDALHII
-270 DSDTNPDLFY
+270 SADTNPNLFF
-280 YYIYITLVS
+280 YYIYIALVS
-289 ASAGI
+289 ASVGI

-304 KKLPES
+304 KKLPDS

-317 ITAYGFVLLYFSNNI
+317 ITACGFVLLYFSNNI

-347 SLLSLSS
+347 SLLSLAS

-367 LSQDITLRQH
+367 LSQDLTLRQH
-377 LRALARNDNNLLSS
+377 LRALAKNDNNLLSS
-391 IGTAQMESEVKRAVG
+391 IGTAQMETEVKRAVG
-406 ELKDVADEQEK
+406 ELKDVADEHEK

>member
-1 VSNDV
+1 M
-6 SKKIFFLTRNSNKII
+6 I
-21 SIFFLV
+21 LV
-27 ILAALIIEN
+27 TLVIEN

-46 EFNTSAAGMAL
+46 KFNTSSAGIIL
-57 FISISIAYILGQTI
+57 FVFISVGYILGQTI
-71 LMRYMNSSSSAI
+71 LMKFMNSSSSAI
-83 KARSTL
+83 KSRSIL
-89 ISALHRAVSI
+89 IATLHRAVSI

-111 IIQIFLFSKYS
+111 IIQILVLSRYS
-122 TISLLF
+122 IINLLS
-128 VTYISNFFTA
+128 VTFISNFFTA
-138 SLLIIFALSFLSWY
+138 SLLVIFALSFLSWY
-152 KNQKQN
+152 KNKKQS

-178 GTGSAYLLFQK
+178 GSGSAYLLSQK
-189 DQLIMPTS
+189 DQWITPTS

-204 PEGSF
+204 PDGTF

-214 SFYRYFDYASFVL
+214 SFYRYIDYASFLLVL
-227 TLIASAILL
+227 FASAILL
-236 YHYTKK
+236 YHYSKK
-242 TSNPKIILIIALPI
+242 TSNPKIVLIIALPI
-256 LAYTSSILDALNIY
+256 LGYTSSILDALHIL
-270 DSDTNPDLFY
+270 SADTNPNLFY
-280 YYIYITLVS
+280 YYIYIALVS
-289 ASAGI
+289 ASVGI

-304 KKLPES
+304 KKLPDS

-317 ITAYGFVLLYFSNNI
+317 ITACGFVLLYFSNNI

-347 SLLSLSS
+347 SLLSLAS

-367 LSQDITLRQH
+367 LSQDLTLRQH
-377 LRALARNDNNLLSS
+377 LRSLAKNDNNLLSS
-391 IGTAQMESEVKRAVG
+391 IGTAQMETEVKRAVG
-406 ELKDVADEQEK
+406 ELKDVADEHEK

>member
-1 VSNDV
+1 M
-6 SKKIFFLTRNSNKII
+6 
-21 SIFFLV
+21 
-27 ILAALIIEN
+27 ILATLVIEN
-36 VDYIVADFIV
+36 VDSIVADFIV
-46 EFNTSAAGMAL
+46 KFNTSSAGIIL
-57 FISISIAYILGQTI
+57 FVFLSVGYILGQTI
-71 LMRYMNSSSSAI
+71 LMKFMNSSSSAI
-83 KARSTL
+83 KSRSIL
-89 ISALHRAVSI
+89 IATLHRAVSI

-111 IIQIFLFSKYS
+111 IIQILVFSRYS
-122 TISLLF
+122 IINLLS
-128 VTYISNFFTA
+128 VTFISNFFTA
-138 SLLIIFALSFLSWY
+138 SLLVIFALSFLSWY
-152 KNQKQN
+152 KNKKQS
-158 IGILLY
+158 IGVLLY

-178 GTGSAYLLFQK
+178 GSGSAYLLSQK
-189 DQLIMPTS
+189 DQWITPTS

-204 PEGSF
+204 PDGSF

-214 SFYRYFDYASFVL
+214 SFYRYIDYASFLLVL
-227 TLIASAILL
+227 FASAILL
-236 YHYTKK
+236 YHYSKK
-242 TSNPKIILIIALPI
+242 TSNPKIVLIIALPI
-256 LAYTSSILDALNIY
+256 LGYTSSILDALHIL
-270 DSDTNPDLFY
+270 SADTNPNLFY

-289 ASAGI
+289 ASVGI

-304 KKLPES
+304 KKLPDS

-317 ITAYGFVLLYFSNNI
+317 ITACGFVLLYFSNNI

-367 LSQDITLRQH
+367 LSQDLTLRQH
-377 LRALARNDNNLLSS
+377 LRSLAKNDNNLLSS
-391 IGTAQMESEVKRAVG
+391 IGTAQMETEVKRAVG
-406 ELKDVADEQEK
+406 ELKDVADEHEK

>member
-1 VSNDV
+1 M
-6 SKKIFFLTRNSNKII
+6 
-21 SIFFLV
+21 
-27 ILAALIIEN
+27 ILATLVIEN

-46 EFNTSAAGMAL
+46 KFNASSAGIIL
-57 FISISIAYILGQTI
+57 FVFISVGYILGQTI
-71 LMRYMNSSSSAI
+71 LMKFMNSSSSAI
-83 KARSTL
+83 KSRSIL
-89 ISALHRAVSI
+89 IATLHRAVSI
-99 VQYVLAANVILI
+99 IQYVLAANVILI
-111 IIQIFLFSKYS
+111 IIQILLFSGYS
-122 TISLLF
+122 TINLLS
-128 VTYISNFFTA
+128 VTFISNFFTA
-138 SLLIIFALSFLSWY
+138 SLLVIFALSFLSWY
-152 KNQKQN
+152 KNKKQS

-178 GTGSAYLLFQK
+178 GSGSAYLLSQK
-189 DQLIMPTS
+189 DQWITPTS

-204 PEGSF
+204 PDGTF

-214 SFYRYFDYASFVL
+214 SFYRYIDYSSFLLV
-227 TLIASAILL
+227 LIASAILL
-236 YHYTKK
+236 YHYSKK
-242 TSNPKIILIIALPI
+242 TSNPKIVLIIALPI
-256 LAYTSSILDALNIY
+256 LGYTSSILDALHIL
-270 DSDTNPDLFY
+270 SADTNPNLFY
-280 YYIYITLVS
+280 YYIYIALVS
-289 ASAGI
+289 ASVGI

-367 LSQDITLRQH
+367 LSQDLTLRQH
-377 LRALARNDNNLLSS
+377 LRSLAKNDNNLLSS

-406 ELKDVADEQEK
+406 ELKDVADEHEK
-417 ELAEKTG
+417 ELAEKSG

>member
-1 VSNDV
+1 
-6 SKKIFFLTRNSNKII
+6 
-21 SIFFLV
+21 V
-27 ILAALIIEN
+27 ILATLVIEN

-46 EFNTSAAGMAL
+46 KFNASSAGIIL
-57 FISISIAYILGQTI
+57 FVFISVGYILGQTI
-71 LMRYMNSSSSAI
+71 LMKFMNSSSSAI
-83 KARSTL
+83 KSRSIL
-89 ISALHRAVSI
+89 IATLHRAVSI

-122 TISLLF
+122 IINLLS
-128 VTYISNFFTA
+128 VTFISNFFTA
-138 SLLIIFALSFLSWY
+138 SLLVIFALSFLSWY
-152 KNQKQN
+152 KNKKQS

-178 GTGSAYLLFQK
+178 GSGSAYLLSQK
-189 DQLIMPTS
+189 DQWITPTS

-204 PEGSF
+204 PDGTF

-214 SFYRYFDYASFVL
+214 SFYRYIDYSSFLLV
-227 TLIASAILL
+227 LIASAILL
-236 YHYTKK
+236 YHYSKK

-256 LAYTSSILDALNIY
+256 LGYTSSILDALHIL
-270 DSDTNPDLFY
+270 SADTNPNLFY
-280 YYIYITLVS
+280 YYIYIALVS
-289 ASAGI
+289 ASVGI

-367 LSQDITLRQH
+367 LSQDLTLRQH
-377 LRALARNDNNLLSS
+377 LRSLAKNDNNLLSS

-406 ELKDVADEQEK
+406 ELKDVADEHER
-417 ELAEKTG
+417 ELAEKSG

-447 TRKK
+447 SRKK

>member
-1 VSNDV
+1 M
-6 SKKIFFLTRNSNKII
+6 
-21 SIFFLV
+21 
-27 ILAALIIEN
+27 ILATLVIEN

-46 EFNTSAAGMAL
+46 KFNASSAGIIL
-57 FISISIAYILGQTI
+57 FVLISFGYILGQTI
-71 LMRYMNSSSSAI
+71 LLKYMNSSSSAI
-83 KARSTL
+83 KSRSIL
-89 ISALHRAVSI
+89 IATLHRAVSI

-111 IIQIFLFSKYS
+111 IIQILLFSKYS
-122 TISLLF
+122 TINLLS
-128 VTYISNFFTA
+128 VTFISNFFTA
-138 SLLIIFALSFLSWY
+138 SLLVIFALSFLSWY
-152 KNQKQN
+152 KNKKQS

-178 GTGSAYLLFQK
+178 GSGSAYLLSQK
-189 DQLIMPTS
+189 DQWITPTS

-204 PEGSF
+204 PDGTF

-214 SFYRYFDYASFVL
+214 SFYRYIDYSSFLLV
-227 TLIASAILL
+227 LIASAILL
-236 YHYTKK
+236 YHYSKK
-242 TSNPKIILIIALPI
+242 TSNPKIVLIIALPI
-256 LAYTSSILDALNIY
+256 LGYTSSILDALHIV
-270 DSDTNPDLFY
+270 SADTNPNLFY
-280 YYIYITLVS
+280 YYIYIALVS
-289 ASAGI
+289 ASVGI
-294 LFAFSFWIVS
+294 LFGFSFWVVS

-367 LSQDITLRQH
+367 LSQDLTLRQH
-377 LRALARNDNNLLSS
+377 LRSLAKNDNNLLSS

-406 ELKDVADEQEK
+406 ELKDVADEHEK
-417 ELAEKTG
+417 ELAEKSG

>member
-1 VSNDV
+1 M
-6 SKKIFFLTRNSNKII
+6 
-21 SIFFLV
+21 
-27 ILAALIIEN
+27 ILATLVIEN
-36 VDYIVADFIV
+36 VDYIVADFIIK
-46 EFNTSAAGMAL
+46 FNTSSAGIIL
-57 FISISIAYILGQTI
+57 FVLISVGYILGQTI
-71 LMRYMNSSSSAI
+71 LMKFMNSSSSAI
-83 KARSTL
+83 KSRSIL
-89 ISALHRAVSI
+89 IATLHRAVSI

-111 IIQIFLFSKYS
+111 IIQILVFSRYS
-122 TISLLF
+122 IINLLS
-128 VTYISNFFTA
+128 VTFISNFFTA
-138 SLLIIFALSFLSWY
+138 SLLVIFALSFLSWY
-152 KNQKQN
+152 KNKKQS

-178 GTGSAYLLFQK
+178 GSGSAYLLSQK
-189 DQLIMPTS
+189 DPWITPTS

-204 PEGSF
+204 PDGSF

-214 SFYRYFDYASFVL
+214 SFYRYIDYASFLLV
-227 TLIASAILL
+227 LIASAILL
-236 YHYTKK
+236 YHYSKK
-242 TSNPKIILIIALPI
+242 TSNPKIVLIIALPI
-256 LAYTSSILDALNIY
+256 LGYTSSILDALHIL
-270 DSDTNPDLFY
+270 SADTNPNLFY

-289 ASAGI
+289 ASVGI

-347 SLLSLSS
+347 SLLSLAS

-367 LSQDITLRQH
+367 LSQDLTLRQH
-377 LRALARNDNNLLSS
+377 LRSLAKNDNNLLSS

-406 ELKDVADEQEK
+406 ELKDVADEHEK

-447 TRKK
+447 SRKK

>member
-1 VSNDV
+1 
-6 SKKIFFLTRNSNKII
+6 
-21 SIFFLV
+21 
-27 ILAALIIEN
+27 
-36 VDYIVADFIV
+36 VDHIVADFIIK
-46 EFNTSAAGMAL
+46 FNTSTAGIIL
-57 FISISIAYILGQTI
+57 FVLISLGYIIGQTM
-71 LMRYMNSSSSAI
+71 LLRFMNSSSSAI

-89 ISALHRAVSI
+89 ISTLHRAVSI

-111 IIQIFLFSKYS
+111 IIQILLFSGYF

-152 KNQKQN
+152 KNKKQS

-164 ALAFLILAVSEVVS
+164 AVAFLILAVSEVVS
-178 GTGSAYLLFQK
+178 GSGSAYMLSQK
-189 DQLIMPTS
+189 DQLIVPTS

-209 FDIFF
+209 FDIYF
-214 SFYRYFDYASFVL
+214 SFYRYIDYASFIL

-256 LAYTSSILDALNIY
+256 LGYTSSILDALNIY
-270 DSDTNPDLFY
+270 DADTNPDLFY

-317 ITAYGFVLLYFSNNI
+317 ITAYGFVLFYFSNNT
-332 SVTIAAYPPFGVNSL
+332 SVNIASYPPFGINSI
-347 SLLSLSS
+347 SLLSLSA

-367 LSQDITLRQH
+367 LSQDLTLRQR
-377 LRALARNDNNLLSS
+377 LRSLAKNDNNLLSS

-406 ELKDVADEQEK
+406 ELKDVADEHEK
-417 ELAEKTG
+417 ELAEKSG

-430 ESEIEDYLK
+430 ETEIEDYLK
-439 QVIEEVAK
+439 QVIEEVSK